1 MGNPLW
7 MPVSGNFGD
16 EGKMAVTK
24 ELLQFNTYYVFELLK
39 ANSLS
44 DKEKK
49 GALSSLIFLKEKRN
63 GTVKAQLCANG
74 SVQWDHV
81 AKKEAVSPTTNDD
94 YVVMRMN
101 GTLAELMAKTD
112 PKLYRKYLTDEKGKK
127 VLHSR
132 IQKAL
137 YRMMKSALLFYR
149 KLISELKGMGFE
161 IDPYSNDK
169 RQSNDGEMAH
179 G

>member
-1 MGNPLW
+1 

-81 AKKEAVSPTTNDD
+81 AKKEAVSPT
-94 YVVMRMN
+94 V
-101 GTLAELMAKTD
+101 
-112 PKLYRKYLTDEKGKK
+112 
-127 VLHSR
+127 
-132 IQKAL
+132 AL
-137 YRMMKSALLFYR
+137 
-149 KLISELKGMGFE
+149 E
-161 IDPYSNDK
+161 
-169 RQSNDGEMAH
+169 
-179 G
+179 